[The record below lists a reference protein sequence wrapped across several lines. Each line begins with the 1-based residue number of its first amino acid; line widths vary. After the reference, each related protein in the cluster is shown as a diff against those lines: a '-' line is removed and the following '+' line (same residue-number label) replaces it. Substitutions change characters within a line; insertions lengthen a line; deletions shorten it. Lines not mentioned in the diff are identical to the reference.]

1 MIDVLLSALDVRA
14 LSKTFVG
21 GRALD
26 EVSLRLKP
34 GEIHALLGE
43 NGSGKSTLIKV
54 LSGYHRPDPGA
65 EIQIAG
71 EQLQLG
77 DSASSFQ
84 LGARFVHQDLG
95 LVETSSVLDNLAVV
109 VGFPTRF
116 GTINRRKARQR
127 ALAALA
133 EVHLEVDPNILV
145 STLSPAQ
152 KTSVAVARA
161 LQPVGG
167 GAARLLVLDEPTARL
182 PEQEVELLLSL
193 VRNVAQKGIAVLYVT
208 HRLDEVFDIA
218 ETATVLRDGKKVFE
232 GTVASLTRES
242 LLQHL
247 FGTSLEKGGAAVV
260 IAPTTNP
267 ALRVRGLGSESL
279 ANVSFDV
286 HPGEIVGVAGITGSG
301 RDALC
306 ATLFGARSRDLG
318 EVRINDQPVP
328 AGRPTSAMELG
339 AAYVPAERKIQ
350 GAFLE
355 LTARENISIGDLKS
369 FWRLPILRR
378 RSETSAAQT
387 WFDRFEIRPS
397 TGIDRLV
404 STFSGGNQQKIV
416 FGKWFQRQPTL
427 FMLDEP
433 TQGVDV
439 GAKGELHRCLADAA
453 RQGAAILMSSSDTDE
468 LTSTCS
474 RVIVLRSGAVVAEL
488 VGADINPHA
497 IARASLG
504 IGTHENAEHQVVQN
518 QDLVHQNDRQ
528 QSHMHT
534 DVLSDGVLQ
543 ELIQNVAVREEEQ
556 HPS

>member
-1 MIDVLLSALDVRA
+1 MNDVLLSALDVRA

-21 GRALD
+21 GRALN
-26 EVSLRLKP
+26 EVSLRLSP

-65 EIQIAG
+65 EIQIG
-71 EQLQLG
+71 GQDLHLG
-77 DSASSFQ
+77 DSSSSFR

-95 LVETSSVLDNLAVV
+95 LVETSSILDNLAVV

-116 GTINRRKARQR
+116 GTIHRSQARRR
-127 ALAALA
+127 ALKALA
-133 EVHLEVDPNILV
+133 EVELEIEPETLV
-145 STLSPAQ
+145 SALSPAQ

-161 LQPVGG
+161 LQPVGDG
-167 GAARLLVLDEPTARL
+167 IARLLVLDEPTARL
-182 PEQEVELLLSL
+182 PEQEVERLLAL
-193 VRNVAQKGIAVLYVT
+193 VRNVASKGIAVLYVT

-218 ETATVLRDGKKVFE
+218 ENATVLRDGKKVFE

-247 FGTSLEKGGAAVV
+247 FGTALEKGGAAVV
-260 IAPTTNP
+260 VAPTTNP
-267 ALRVRGLGSESL
+267 ILSVRGLGSESL
-279 ANVSFDV
+279 CNVSFDV

-306 ATLFGARSRDLG
+306 ATLFGARPRDSG
-318 EVRINDQPVP
+318 EVRVKGQLVP
-328 AGRPTSAMELG
+328 AGRPTAAMELG

-350 GAFLE
+350 GAFLD
-355 LTARENISIGDLKS
+355 LTARENVSIGDLKS

-378 RSETSAAQT
+378 SSEMLAAKS

-397 TGIDRLV
+397 TGIERTV

-474 RVIVLRSGAVVAEL
+474 RVIVLRGGSVVAEL
-488 VGADINPHA
+488 VGSDITPHA
-497 IARASLG
+497 VARASLG
-504 IGTHENAEHQVVQN
+504 IGMNVINTNNLARNDRANDELVRSDLVNTDLGVHEN
-518 QDLVHQNDRQ
+518 LRQ
-528 QSHMHT
+528 T
-534 DVLSDGVLQ
+534 
-543 ELIQNVAVREEEQ
+543 EQ
-556 HPS
+556 QAS